1 MAVHSCTAAQLPAL
15 FKQLETARLQ
25 RVQEALFE
33 AAQAGVPIIA
43 KAAPVDQGET
53 RRSVHAERMG
63 IEASRIL
70 VDSPIA
76 GVVELGS
83 RPHWAPLAPLVAW
96 VARHQKF
103 FRSGWR
109 LQRKIKRG
117 IARAEK
123 QLKHQLSQTERLAA
137 QHLKSAGMAL
147 TRRRRFGFG
156 LTKHDVFMAHASR
169 GKALMA
175 RSRSLRQEIRRNR
188 GRGR

>member
-1 MAVHSCTAAQLPAL
+1 MAIHACTAAQLPAL
-15 FKQLETARLQ
+15 FKRLEMERLE

-33 AAQAGVPIIA
+33 AAEAGVPVIA
-43 KAAPVDQGET
+43 KAAPVDMGEV
-53 RRSVHAERMG
+53 RRSAHAEHMG
-63 IEASRIL
+63 VGAARIL
-70 VDSPIA
+70 IDAPHAGIA
-76 GVVELGS
+76 ELGS

-109 LQRKIKRG
+109 LQRRIKRD
-117 IARAEK
+117 IARVDK
-123 QLKHQLSQTERLAA
+123 QLKRQLSQTQRLAA
-137 QHLKSAGMAL
+137 RHLKAAGMAL

-175 RSRSLRQEIRRNR
+175 RHRSLRQEIRRNR